1 MQGLNDIILLKF
13 NLRLILYSRTKEP
26 IMAKLKSILSKEISG
41 RIGDLIFYQRY
52 GTDCIRS
59 MPSSYRDKKSEKQIL
74 HRNRFSA
81 MVRLFHIYRHALRF
95 EIKEK
100 NSNLFTTFFKL
111 NWKNVS
117 VDLDTVN
124 INHEKMILTNQLP
137 IQLSGL
143 EITKQDKQVSFKWKD
158 DQLLD
163 ETFSVL
169 CAVYCKEI
177 NQVFVSMVKRNA
189 SSAIVHLPTATGEI
203 ISYTYTFR
211 KTV

>member
-1 MQGLNDIILLKF
+1 
-13 NLRLILYSRTKEP
+13 
-26 IMAKLKSILSKEISG
+26 MAKLKSILSKEISG
-41 RIGDLIFYQRY
+41 SIGDLIFYQRY

-81 MVRLFHIYRHALRF
+81 MVRLFHIYRHSLRF

-124 INHEKMILTNQLP
+124 IDYEKMILTNQLP

-143 EITKQDKQVSFKWKD
+143 EITRQEKQVRFKWDD

-163 ETFSVL
+163 ETFFVL
-169 CAVYCKEI
+169 CAVYCKDI
-177 NQVFVSMVKRNA
+177 RQVSVSVVKRSA
-189 SSAIVHLPTATGEI
+189 SSAIVNLPISSGEI

-211 KTV
+211 KTL